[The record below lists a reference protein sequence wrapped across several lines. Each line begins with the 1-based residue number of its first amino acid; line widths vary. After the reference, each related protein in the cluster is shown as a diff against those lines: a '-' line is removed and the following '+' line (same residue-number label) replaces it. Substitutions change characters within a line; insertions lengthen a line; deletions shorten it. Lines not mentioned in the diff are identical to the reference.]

1 MVLHCISRQQSSEG
15 IPTEEYRL
23 DIALH
28 SIQIAAWGQR
38 LLGRRLFNTTLKIIA
53 FGHFVDG
60 ETREEITPVIERL
73 QKYGVKPILD
83 YSVENDDTGAAAAA
97 PSSQGSGQPDPL
109 LDQNTSQFIEC
120 IQTSHDVCGPDNL
133 VAVKVTALVRPTLLK
148 KLNSVLQLIE
158 DRSSLPSLFQ
168 WINHEPCDEKTIGAL
183 KSSFQAS
190 RETDPVTIQVFDR
203 SDKKF
208 LFIHLDC
215 RVDRCRMV
223 RHLQP
228 SQTFK
233 SNSTR
238 KKRTFAC

>member
-1 MVLHCISRQQSSEG
+1 M
-15 IPTEEYRL
+15 T
-23 DIALH
+23 
-28 SIQIAAWGQR
+28 
-38 LLGRRLFNTTLKIIA
+38 A
-53 FGHFVDG
+53 FGHFVGG

-83 YSVENDDTGAAAAA
+83 YSIENDDTGAAAQ
-97 PSSQGSGQPDPL
+97 SSQGSGQPNPL

-168 WINHEPCDEKTIGAL
+168 WINHEPCDEETIRAL

-190 RETDPVTIQVFDR
+190 RETNPVTSQVFDR
-203 SDKKF
+203 SDKRF

-215 RVDRCRMV
+215 RVDRCRMA
-223 RHLQP
+223 RHPQP
-228 SQTFK
+228 RQTFE
-233 SNSTR
+233 SNSTS
-238 KKRTFAC
+238 KERTFAC